1 MSSHTPSNVCTCIY
15 HQNFFLALDAIHS
28 CLPGIPSYSTSFP
41 DSCLHDPESDSCW
54 FNECTHDD
62 CGFSAKYPLPYEMK
76 NKEAKWFRW
85 QEVNGRLSKL
95 EERGNVVDLYDYICT
110 IAPKFLRH
118 CHIKRLQAKQY
129 ELDKKL
135 ASAKESKIGVL
146 QMDFAENYSCVVQDE
161 IQSAHWNQNQVTLFT
176 TVAWFKGTIDSQVIV
191 SDFMEHTKKA
201 VVPFLDEV
209 LKVFPPG
216 IEEVRVWIDG
226 PSSQFK
232 NRFVKASIKTLT
244 QRRGIN
250 LCWNFSATSHGNGP
264 VNGIGGC
271 LKRGS
276 HESENG
282 KKIQKVKI
290 FFCIS

>member
-1 MSSHTPSNVCTCIY
+1 
-15 HQNFFLALDAIHS
+15 
-28 CLPGIPSYSTSFP
+28 
-41 DSCLHDPESDSCW
+41 
-54 FNECTHDD
+54 
-62 CGFSAKYPLPYEMK
+62 
-76 NKEAKWFRW
+76 
-85 QEVNGRLSKL
+85 
-95 EERGNVVDLYDYICT
+95 
-110 IAPKFLRH
+110 
-118 CHIKRLQAKQY
+118 
-129 ELDKKL
+129 
-135 ASAKESKIGVL
+135 
-146 QMDFAENYSCVVQDE
+146 
-161 IQSAHWNQNQVTLFT
+161 
-176 TVAWFKGTIDSQVIV
+176 
-191 SDFMEHTKKA
+191 MEHTKKA